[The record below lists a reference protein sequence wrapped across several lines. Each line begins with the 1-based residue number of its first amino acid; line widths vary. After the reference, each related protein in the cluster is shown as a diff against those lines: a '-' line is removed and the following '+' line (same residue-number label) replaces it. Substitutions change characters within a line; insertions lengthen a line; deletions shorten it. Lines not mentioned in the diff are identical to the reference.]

1 MAKQV
6 TIADNPAFGGVS
18 AGKVTGTGPSSEKL
32 FGTGAHNQF
41 FVNTDQ
47 GLKQFNLEQFAN
59 TQRPG
64 VGFGSSINAA
74 REGSRLL
81 NEALKSRGAAPI
93 GFDPQSVGGVGGI
106 SNFAPDALR
115 ATPEFQQ
122 FFQGRHQ
129 GFSGGQAT
137 VDDIIAALS
146 AGQPVAQDLSAPGT
160 NTLQRTGAPA
170 IRPTVVG
177 QGDADTTVSAA
188 GQAQQFPSFTNAAG
202 NVVTPKTQAELDNLQ
217 ALGFQQTGDTP
228 VSAATGTGS
237 PQEQEKAQK
246 LLSNPFQQGTPE
258 YNQFVAENAPAGTR
272 HIGPAEFD
280 ELRQFVTTSFNNAG
294 IRDIN
299 VINKAIEDNLLTR
312 VGADIFINAAAPSI
326 EGIISNAQAALQQP
340 ARPTTPGGAGQT
352 GATGTEGALP
362 PTGTTGAV
370 PPPGAEGALGAAA
383 TGVGITPTGATTPTT
398 DLTSSQQALLDL
410 LKPGQREEDVQ
421 RQLDNLL
428 ASRELGLNKIEDQPI
443 ALPFIT
449 GQQASLQRSAA
460 TQAVPLQQELGRIQ
474 AQRQAAIDVS
484 TTKLGFEEKAQ
495 ARKDAA
501 AAAQAKANE
510 PIKIG
515 DSLVQLDPATGQF
528 VEVFKLTPET
538 GPLKTQLTE
547 VGGARVLINSQ
558 TGEVIANLGS
568 SDSPLD
574 IAKLNLEIAKAQRD
588 ATKLS
593 PEAAKTVAN
602 VKSGISDIAK
612 LRTQLKEF
620 GSGTKLGFDKATL
633 AARANVADVI
643 GRMRSGGAIT
653 EDELKTFESL
663 LPQTFET
670 DATRTEKLNRLE
682 DLFNDVLE
690 GIQPGSTVLLDSN
703 VDEQLNNAN
712 SAQDALDFSQDL
724 SRSENGSLGSLSEKF
739 ESGGDPGAIGF
750 DSTGG
755 YSYGTFQLAHN
766 NAKNFVNDS
775 EFKDEFKGLVFN
787 SPQWRSKWKEVAKN
801 DPSGFEN
808 AQKQFIQK
816 THFDP
821 QMEKIASAGFDAN
834 KFSPVLRDVIWST
847 AVQHGAG
854 TNVIT
859 NVLNRLGKNASEADI
874 IKEIYNERWSGG
886 RRFAS
891 STDAV
896 KNGVRNRFFGQNG
909 ELQLALSRL
918 NSANGLA

>member
-41 FVNTDQ
+41 FVNTGQ

-515 DSLVQLDPATGQF
+515 DSLVQFNPETGTF
-528 VEVFKLTPET
+528 DEVFKLTPEA
-538 GPLKTQLTE
+538 GDLKTSLTE
-547 VGGARVLINSQ
+547 VGGKRLLVNTQ

-574 IAKLNLEIAKAQRD
+574 IAKLNLEIAKAQQSAGSGNLKASQFQAAGFAERIGTAND
-588 ATKLS
+588 ILSSMEDKFSGMLSQGGILPNIFKSDDRQVFEQASRNLINAILRRESGAAIS
-593 PEAAKTVAN
+593 PEEFESAN
-602 VKSGISDIAK
+602 IQYLPQPGDGEAVLKQKKINREQVFSNLRNEAGGAFSGGTADDGLGDILGDIGDPSEAFTGFSADLSKSLKGLSNGSTDLASIGSGVVTGIDGSPLWKHGLDFQQTGLKNAVVPSPFSGEVIKVVKNFINPNNSPLSKSEGKSQNEGFGNQVKIRLDDGREVWISHLTDVTAQEGMRIAK
-612 LRTQLKEF
+612 GTPMGTQ
-620 GSGTKLGFDKATL
+620 GNT
-633 AARANVADVI
+633 
-643 GRMRSGGAIT
+643 
-653 EDELKTFESL
+653 
-663 LPQTFET
+663 
-670 DATRTEKLNRLE
+670 
-682 DLFNDVLE
+682 
-690 GIQPGSTVLLDSN
+690 GSTLGRTGIHLDITMKKP
-703 VDEQLNNAN
+703 D
-712 SAQDALDFSQDL
+712 
-724 SRSENGSLGSLSEKF
+724 GSF
-739 ESGGDPGAIGF
+739 YAP
-750 DSTGG
+750 
-755 YSYGTFQLAHN
+755 
-766 NAKNFVNDS
+766 
-775 EFKDEFKGLVFN
+775 
-787 SPQWRSKWKEVAKN
+787 REVAFFMG
-801 DPSGFEN
+801 D
-808 AQKQFIQK
+808 
-816 THFDP
+816 
-821 QMEKIASAGFDAN
+821 
-834 KFSPVLRDVIWST
+834 
-847 AVQHGAG
+847 
-854 TNVIT
+854 
-859 NVLNRLGKNASEADI
+859 NRIKSSEL
-874 IKEIYNERWSGG
+874 
-886 RRFAS
+886 
-891 STDAV
+891 V
-896 KNGVRNRFFGQNG
+896 
-909 ELQLALSRL
+909 
-918 NSANGLA
+918 